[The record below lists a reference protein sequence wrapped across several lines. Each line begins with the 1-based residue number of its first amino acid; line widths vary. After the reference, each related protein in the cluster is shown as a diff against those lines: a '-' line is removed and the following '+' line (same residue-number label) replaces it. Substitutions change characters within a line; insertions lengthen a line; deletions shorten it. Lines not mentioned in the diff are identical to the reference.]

1 MCLKDLFLL
10 SFLNFTFHFHTQ
22 FGPTRFYHFLVLAAI
37 LAENQSRFQMDEEFE
52 TTEDLYN
59 FESVGNWRSVAKEDG
74 AYERVFIPG
83 ADALHILRLML
94 R

>member
-1 MCLKDLFLL
+1 MLPFIN
-10 SFLNFTFHFHTQ
+10 SIFYFHTQ
-22 FGPTRFYHFLVLAAI
+22 FDPSRFYRCLVLAAI
-37 LAENQSRFQMDEEFE
+37 LAENQSRFPMDEEFE

-74 AYERVFIPG
+74 TYERVFIPG